1 MFIFSFLAIC
11 LTTLDIMSTKK
22 GKHMPT
28 PWYIFLMLEIVS
40 LRGKGFFFLFKSS
53 SDCFKCGGKW
63 LLFWCNG
70 IFFSHFCPFSLCI
83 RLLTDNTHLRD
94 VNSYLFPDN
103 TQIYGF
109 SLPHAARLHTLISAI
124 SEAILYGYGV
134 ET

>member
-40 LRGKGFFFLFKSS
+40 LGGKGFFFSFLNHQVIVLSVGENGY
-53 SDCFKCGGKW
+53 CFGAMA
-63 LLFWCNG
+63 
-70 IFFSHFCPFSLCI
+70 FFSHFCPFSLCV

-109 SLPHAARLHTLISAI
+109 SLPHAAQLHTLISAI
-124 SEAILYGYGV
+124 SKAILYGYGV

>member
-1 MFIFSFLAIC
+1 
-11 LTTLDIMSTKK
+11 
-22 GKHMPT
+22 MPT

-40 LRGKGFFFLFKSS
+40 LGGKCFFFSFLNHQVIVLSVGENGY
-53 SDCFKCGGKW
+53 CFGAMT
-63 LLFWCNG
+63 
-70 IFFSHFCPFSLCI
+70 FFSHFCSFSLCV

-109 SLPHAARLHTLISAI
+109 SLPHAAQLHTLISAI
-124 SEAILYGYGV
+124 SKAILYGYGV